1 MKADLD
7 TWEEILSTI
16 TRNKSRSILT
26 AFGVFWGIF
35 MLAGMLGGGNGMQDM
50 LSRNFSGFATNSAF
64 IFPGQTG
71 KAYKG
76 FRKGRTWNLETA
88 DIERLRQA
96 IPELDVITPVLARYN
111 EKAVAGEHEYTCML
125 RGMYPDMGKVSEN
138 DIRFGRELNDIDI
151 TDERKVCVIGKDVY
165 KQLFPEGGDP
175 CGKIIKVG
183 GIYYRV
189 VGVNYGTSNINIG
202 GNADETI
209 QIPFPIMQ
217 KALHYG
223 NRADMIALTA
233 HGNYKI
239 STLENRIKAVIARA
253 HFIAP
258 DDKQGVNVF
267 SAEVMF
273 TMMDNLFRGV
283 RLLVW
288 FVGLGTLLA
297 GIVGVS
303 NIMMV
308 TVKERTTEIGIRRA
322 IGARPKDILAQIL
335 LESLV
340 LTIIAGASG
349 ISFAVFVLQCLEMGT
364 AEEGVIQGN
373 FQISFTLA
381 VGAAIMLVL
390 LGLFAGLAPAL
401 RALSIK
407 PIDAIREE

>member
-1 MKADLD
+1 MRIDLD
-7 TWEEILSTI
+7 SWEEILSTI
-16 TRNKSRSILT
+16 TRNKARSLLT

-35 MLAGMLGGGNGMQDM
+35 MLVGMLGGGNGLEDM
-50 LSRNFSGFATNSAF
+50 LSKNFSGFATNSAF
-64 IFPGQTG
+64 IFPGQTSV
-71 KAYKG
+71 AYKG
-76 FRKGRTWNLETA
+76 FRKGRTWNLESA

-96 IPELDVITPVLARYN
+96 IPELDIITPVLAKYG
-111 EKAVAGEHEYTCML
+111 ETAMAGEYKYTCML
-125 RGMYPDMGKVSEN
+125 RGMYPDLGKVSEN
-138 DIRFGRELNDIDI
+138 DIRYGRELNEMDI
-151 TDERKVCVIGKDVY
+151 TGERKVCVIGKNIY

-189 VGVNYGTSNINIG
+189 VGVNYGSSNINIG

-223 NRADMIALTA
+223 NRADLIALTA

-239 STLENRIKAVIARA
+239 SSLEDRIKAVISRA
-253 HFIAP
+253 HYIAT

-283 RLLVW
+283 RILIW

-322 IGARPKDILAQIL
+322 IGARPSHILSQIL
-335 LESLV
+335 LESLI

-349 ISFAVFVLQCLEMGT
+349 ITFAVFVLQCLEMGT
-364 AEEGVIQGN
+364 TEDGVVQGN
-373 FQISFTLA
+373 FQISFGLA
-381 VGAAIMLVL
+381 VGAAVMLIL
-390 LGLFAGLAPAL
+390 LGLLAGLAPAL
-401 RALSIK
+401 RALAIK

>member
-1 MKADLD
+1 MRIDLD
-7 TWEEILSTI
+7 SWEEILSTI
-16 TRNKSRSILT
+16 TRNKARSLLT

-35 MLAGMLGGGNGMQDM
+35 MLVGMLGGGNGLEDM
-50 LSRNFSGFATNSAF
+50 LSKNFSGFATNSAF
-64 IFPGQTG
+64 IFPGRTE

-76 FRKGRTWNLETA
+76 LKKGRSWSLETA
-88 DIERLRQA
+88 DIERLRHA
-96 IPELDVITPVLARYN
+96 IPELDIITPVLARYG
-111 EKAVAGEHEYTCML
+111 ETAVAGEQKYTCML
-125 RGMYPDMGKVSEN
+125 RGMYPDLGKVSEN
-138 DIRFGRELNDIDI
+138 DIRYGRELNDMDI
-151 TDERKVCVIGKDVY
+151 TEERKVCVIGKNVY
-165 KQLFPEGGDP
+165 KQLFPEGGNP

-223 NRADMIALTA
+223 NHTDMVALTA

-239 STLENRIKAVIARA
+239 STLENRIKTVIARA
-253 HFIAP
+253 HYIAP

-273 TMMDNLFRGV
+273 TMMDNLFTGV
-283 RLLVW
+283 RILIW

-322 IGARPKDILAQIL
+322 IGARPSHILSQIL

-340 LTIIAGASG
+340 LTIIAGVSG

-364 AEEGVIQGN
+364 TEDGVVQGN
-373 FQISFTLA
+373 FQISFGLA
-381 VGAAIMLVL
+381 VGAAVMLIL
-390 LGLFAGLAPAL
+390 LGLLAGLAPAL

>member
-16 TRNKSRSILT
+16 TRNKSRSLLT

-35 MLAGMLGGGNGMQDM
+35 MLVEMLGGGNGMQDM
-50 LSRNFSGFATNSAF
+50 LSKNFSGFATNSAF

-76 FRKGRTWNLETA
+76 FRKGRTWNLETT
-88 DIERLRQA
+88 DIEKLRQT
-96 IPELDVITPVLARYN
+96 IPELDVITPVLTRYN
-111 EKAVAGEHEYTCML
+111 EKAVAGEHEYTCMIQ
-125 RGMYPDMGKVSEN
+125 GIYPDLGKVSEN
-138 DIRFGRELNDIDI
+138 DIRYGRALNDMDM
-151 TDERKVCVIGKDVY
+151 TDERKVCVIGKEVY

-175 CGKIIKVG
+175 CGQIIKAG

-202 GNADETI
+202 GNANETI

-223 NRADMIALTA
+223 NKADLIALTA
-233 HGNYKI
+233 HNNCRI
-239 STLENRIKAVIARA
+239 STLEDRIKTVISRA
-253 HFIAP
+253 HYIAP
-258 DDKQGVNVF
+258 DDQQAVNIF
-267 SAEVMF
+267 SAEVLF

-283 RLLVW
+283 RILIW

-364 AEEGVIQGN
+364 AEDGIAQGN
-373 FQISFTLA
+373 FQISFSLA
-381 VGAAIMLVL
+381 AGAAFMLIL
-390 LGLFAGLAPAL
+390 LGLLAGLAPAL

>member
-1 MKADLD
+1 
-7 TWEEILSTI
+7 
-16 TRNKSRSILT
+16 
-26 AFGVFWGIF
+26 
-35 MLAGMLGGGNGMQDM
+35 
-50 LSRNFSGFATNSAF
+50 
-64 IFPGQTG
+64 
-71 KAYKG
+71 
-76 FRKGRTWNLETA
+76 
-88 DIERLRQA
+88 
-96 IPELDVITPVLARYN
+96 
-111 EKAVAGEHEYTCML
+111 
-125 RGMYPDMGKVSEN
+125 
-138 DIRFGRELNDIDI
+138 
-151 TDERKVCVIGKDVY
+151 
-165 KQLFPEGGDP
+165 
-175 CGKIIKVG
+175 
-183 GIYYRV
+183 
-189 VGVNYGTSNINIG
+189 
-202 GNADETI
+202 
-209 QIPFPIMQ
+209 MQ